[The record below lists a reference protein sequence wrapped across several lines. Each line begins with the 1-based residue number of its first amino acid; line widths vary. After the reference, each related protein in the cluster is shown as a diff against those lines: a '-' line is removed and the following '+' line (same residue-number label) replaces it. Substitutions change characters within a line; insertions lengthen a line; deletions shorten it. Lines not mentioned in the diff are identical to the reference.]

1 MPHDEDNI
9 TQARTRL
16 QALAQHPP
24 RRSAAL
30 SLRALLP
37 EIEAAQ
43 RAGASS
49 TDILAE
55 LAAAGIAIAPRTFAK
70 TLSRIRQERRAVVP
84 VATPAPMAA
93 SVATPAPQV
102 TPTLAIP
109 RSNPASY
116 QEFKHRTFEF
126 DPLKTFEG

>member
-1 MPHDEDNI
+1 MPHDEDNL

-24 RRSAAL
+24 RRSAAM

-37 EIEAAQ
+37 DIEAAQ

-55 LAAAGIAIAPRTFAK
+55 LAAAGIAIRPRTFAK
-70 TLSRIRQERRAVVP
+70 TLSRIRREERAVVP
-84 VATPAPMAA
+84 VATPVAA
-93 SVATPAPQV
+93 SVDHPTPRPTPA
-102 TPTLAIP
+102 LATQ

-116 QEFKHRTFEF
+116 QEFKRPTFNF

>member
-1 MPHDEDNI
+1 MPHDEDNL

-24 RRSAAL
+24 HRSAAM

-37 EIEAAQ
+37 DIEAAQ

-55 LAAAGIAIAPRTFAK
+55 LAAAGIAITPRTFAK
-70 TLSRIRQERRAVVP
+70 TLSRIRRERRTVAPIAV
-84 VATPAPMAA
+84 APAPVLAPALAA
-93 SVATPAPQV
+93 QRGNPPSDQPFKR
-102 TPTLAIP
+102 PTF
-109 RSNPASY
+109 N
-116 QEFKHRTFEF
+116 F
-126 DPLKTFEG
+126 DPLKKFEG

>member
-1 MPHDEDNI
+1 MPHDDDPF
-9 TQARTRL
+9 TQARARL
-16 QALAQHPP
+16 QTLAQHPP
-24 RRSAAL
+24 RRSVAM

-37 EIEAAQ
+37 DIEAAQ

-55 LAAAGIAIAPRTFAK
+55 LAAAGIAIAPRTFTK
-70 TLSRIRQERRAVVP
+70 TLSRIRKERRAVVL
-84 VATPAPMAA
+84 VASPAPIAA

-102 TPTLAIP
+102 TPALATP

-116 QEFKHRTFEF
+116 QEFKHRTFEY
-126 DPLKTFEG
+126 DPLKKLEG

>member
-24 RRSAAL
+24 HRSVAM

-37 EIEAAQ
+37 DIEAAQ

-55 LAAAGIAIAPRTFAK
+55 LAAAGIAIRPRTFAK
-70 TLSRIRQERRAVVP
+70 TLARIRREGRAVVP
-84 VATPAPMAA
+84 VAA
-93 SVATPAPQV
+93 SVATPALRV
-102 TPTLAIP
+102 TPTLETQ
-109 RSNPASY
+109 RSNPAVY
-116 QEFKHRTFEF
+116 QEFKRPTFEY
-126 DPLKTFEG
+126 DPLKTLEG